1 MADSLLFQKHL
12 CPEPG
17 GGRGLLVPHDRTDF
31 HWFIDSSHKYLL
43 SLLFNYEDEPERR
56 MFASRPPNKEIP
68 LNEMASRHLDWRGTN
83 IDLLLNIRV
92 RHFTYIM
99 SPWCLCMSYYYLH
112 FLGGETEAQRGSVTY
127 LSCIDRKCQKWSP
140 IWSGSKSQGPNY
152 FCYIACSHT
161 SF

>member
-1 MADSLLFQKHL
+1 MGFIRTQSVSPPPAVNVLERVFSFNLIVLRALVNPPVCDPSMADSLLFQKHL

-68 LNEMASRHLDWRGTN
+68 LNEMASRHLD
-83 IDLLLNIRV
+83 
-92 RHFTYIM
+92 
-99 SPWCLCMSYYYLH
+99 
-112 FLGGETEAQRGSVTY
+112 
-127 LSCIDRKCQKWSP
+127 
-140 IWSGSKSQGPNY
+140 
-152 FCYIACSHT
+152 
-161 SF
+161 